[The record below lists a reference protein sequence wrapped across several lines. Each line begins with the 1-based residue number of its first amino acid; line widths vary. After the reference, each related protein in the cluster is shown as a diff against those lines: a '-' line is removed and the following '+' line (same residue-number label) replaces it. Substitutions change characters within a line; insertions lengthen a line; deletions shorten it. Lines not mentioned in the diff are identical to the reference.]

1 MMPLLHDDFM
11 KNGISSASESG
22 WSTSSAW
29 IWRAVGWL
37 GAIEEH
43 GKLNL
48 PGPCNE
54 TDEVNWAGHNH
65 NFWLNIADE
74 WTCPDLRWSSYD
86 LKSENAGM
94 VETARIKVV
103 STSGSS
109 SRRAWSR
116 MSLLKDLQK
125 IRLVTL
131 VNLDDVT
138 FVRKSSESQLLRN
151 YMGFIVAGENWQ
163 AVTEAAADL
172 VENTEQTLQQAR
184 GVNSF
189 VARKKTQARSFCWSW
204 LDISSTETKIWKLL
218 T

>member
-1 MMPLLHDDFM
+1 
-11 KNGISSASESG
+11 
-22 WSTSSAW
+22 
-29 IWRAVGWL
+29 
-37 GAIEEH
+37 
-43 GKLNL
+43 
-48 PGPCNE
+48 
-54 TDEVNWAGHNH
+54 VNWAGHNH

-189 VARKKTQARSFCWSW
+189 VARKKNTG
-204 LDISSTETKIWKLL
+204 
-218 T
+218 

>member
-1 MMPLLHDDFM
+1 
-11 KNGISSASESG
+11 
-22 WSTSSAW
+22 
-29 IWRAVGWL
+29 
-37 GAIEEH
+37 
-43 GKLNL
+43 
-48 PGPCNE
+48 
-54 TDEVNWAGHNH
+54 
-65 NFWLNIADE
+65 
-74 WTCPDLRWSSYD
+74 
-86 LKSENAGM
+86 
-94 VETARIKVV
+94 
-103 STSGSS
+103 
-109 SRRAWSR
+109 

-189 VARKKTQARSFCWSW
+189 VARKKHTG
-204 LDISSTETKIWKLL
+204 
-218 T
+218 